1 MVESTAQLKMYKQYK
16 SVRPRRMGK
25 VLLSGYDNDL
35 YNAGETVIGTAGQI
49 KRFEAIMF
57 EVEGLE
63 SKNLPTFAPYTK
75 Y

>member
-1 MVESTAQLKMYKQYK
+1 
-16 SVRPRRMGK
+16 MGK